1 MGDRATIVAPAI
13 ISVQI
18 ACSGWERAN
27 SLCGCTGDTGS
38 TPIASR
44 FFPLTGACGG
54 SHALQGYT
62 PEEVHV
68 IKPSRCPGFT
78 EQTGGLTRG
87 ITLHTT
93 QPAARNSPDHWL
105 ADLVDLLRRGDLA
118 PATVRGYH
126 YDLQQF
132 T

>member
-1 MGDRATIVAPAI
+1 LR
-13 ISVQI
+13 
-18 ACSGWERAN
+18 
-27 SLCGCTGDTGS
+27 
-38 TPIASR
+38 
-44 FFPLTGACGG
+44 
-54 SHALQGYT
+54 
-62 PEEVHV
+62 
-68 IKPSRCPGFT
+68 
-78 EQTGGLTRG
+78 
-87 ITLHTT
+87 TT